1 MQLPAAKKQEWEE
14 EIKKQKLW
22 HQTGEDNMEKT
33 LYNTTFES
41 LSTHRIQRQHFG
53 APMLE

>member
-22 HQTGEDNMEKT
+22 HQTGEDNADNMI
-33 LYNTTFES
+33 TTFES
-41 LSTHRIQRQHFG
+41 LSTQRQHFG